1 MSPETIGIIGICI
14 LIVLLFARMWIGASM
29 ALIGF
34 VGYAYIINVKAA
46 FGVVAQ
52 IPYNTIAFYP
62 ITCLPLFMLMGE
74 VISETKMGEDL
85 YETAHKLIGQVR
97 GGLAMATVVACAL
110 FAAITGMSAASTI
123 AMGKVA
129 LPQMRKHKYDD
140 SLATGCIASAGTL
153 ATLIPPSMT
162 FIMYGILTENS
173 VGLLFMAGFLP
184 GILLA
189 ALFILTILTISLIQP
204 EKAPRGPKTSLKE
217 KVVSLKY
224 TWHMI
229 LLFLLVLGGIYG
241 GIFTPTEAGAVG
253 AFGAIIITAASRR
266 LNLRRFFTSL
276 LNAGQTTAMAMLLV
290 VGAFIFMKFL
300 AVSKLP
306 FVIADVIGALE
317 VSRYVIF
324 AGIVFM
330 YIILGMFLD
339 VISAVILTIPIIY
352 PLIVALGFDPI
363 WYGVVIVIIIEMG
376 VVTPPI
382 GINVFILAGV
392 VDTPLYTIFRGVTP
406 FVVAMILCIVIITIF
421 PEIALFLPGTM

>member
-1 MSPETIGIIGICI
+1 MSPETIGIIGICV

-253 AFGAIIITAASRR
+253 AFGAIIITVASRR

>member
-1 MSPETIGIIGICI
+1 MSPETIGIIGICV